1 MSFWD
6 DWFRRRRRP
15 RRFSFFEDFDR
26 FFEESMK
33 SFFENVPD
41 ELYREETLP
50 DGSRRRTFGPFVH
63 GYSMS
68 MGPDGKPQIRE
79 FGNVRPGLLGK
90 PKASSK
96 REPLIDVIEGDEV
109 VQVVV
114 ELPGVQKE
122 DIDLQVSPD
131 ALGIS
136 VDSERYKYEKKLS
149 LPAEVDRESVKASYK
164 NGVLEVTLDKVEKK
178 PPSRKTIRIE

>member
-6 DWFRRRRRP
+6 DWFHRGRRP

-33 SFFENVPD
+33 GFFEDLPE

-50 DGSRRRTFGPFVH
+50 DGSKRKTFGPFVY
-63 GYSMS
+63 GYSMNV
-68 MGPDGKPQIRE
+68 GPDGKPQIRE

-96 REPLIDVIEGDEV
+96 REPLIDMIEGDETI
-109 VQVVV
+109 QVVA
-114 ELPGVQKE
+114 ELPGVEKE
-122 DIDLQVSPD
+122 DIDLQISSD
-131 ALGIS
+131 TLGIS
-136 VDSERYKYEKKLS
+136 VDSKRYKYDKTLS

-164 NGVLEVTLDKVEKK
+164 NGVLQVTLKKLKKK
-178 PPSRKTIRIE
+178 PPTRKTIRIE